1 MTYGKQAYLEHVA
14 VKVKD
19 IKWHIRFF
27 EEVFGMT
34 IRKADGSEDQPRQVW
49 TIGGIQLVSDPS
61 FEGPEGRTA
70 HLGIMVDNLDWALE
84 QAYNKG
90 VTQMPQGRN
99 WFTLPDG
106 LAIEVMQAKRGA
118 VQEILAVN
126 PRE

>member
-19 IKWHIRFF
+19 IGWHIRFF

-34 IRKADGSEDQPRQVW
+34 IRKTDGPEGQPKQVW

-70 HLGIMVDNLDWALE
+70 HLGIMVDDLDWALE

-118 VQEILAVN
+118 VSEILAVD

>member
-14 VKVKD
+14 IKVKD

-34 IRKADGSEDQPRQVW
+34 IRKTDGPEDQPRQVW

-70 HLGIMVDNLDWALE
+70 HLGIMVDDLDWVLE
-84 QAYNKG
+84 QAYNRG

-118 VQEILAVN
+118 VSGILAVD